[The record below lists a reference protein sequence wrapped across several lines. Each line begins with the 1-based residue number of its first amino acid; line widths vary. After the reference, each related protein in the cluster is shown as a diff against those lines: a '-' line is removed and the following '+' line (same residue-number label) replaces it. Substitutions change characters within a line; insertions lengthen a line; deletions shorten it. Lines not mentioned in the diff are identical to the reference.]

1 MAGRNC
7 ADIVFC
13 IDASGSMKPC
23 FDAVRR
29 NIADLMIGLQADGQT
44 SWDVR
49 YDFLAF
55 QDNEE
60 GVHGYTS
67 TRLAGV
73 SLINAIY
80 QGKDRD
86 KLFTRNTEE
95 LCTALQTRVEIEGDE
110 QQLTA
115 LDTAMDFPWRS
126 SGDCHRVVVL
136 LTDEPVETGVFVE
149 KQKAVI
155 DRMIQ
160 KAQNKRI
167 KLFIIAPESEAFFE
181 LSALDR
187 CEYTDLQNT
196 QDGMRSVDFSKLLQT
211 IGKSVSVS
219 QNYSGGEEEPSP
231 CFGQDEWGSCS
242 NATFTG
248 S

>member
-29 NIADLMIGLQADGQT
+29 NIAELMNGLQSDGQT

-55 QDNEE
+55 HDNEE
-60 GVHGYTS
+60 GAHDYTT
-67 TRLAGV
+67 TRTGGV
-73 SLINAIY
+73 ELIDILY
-80 QGKDRD
+80 HKGDRT

-95 LCTALQTRVEIEGDE
+95 LCQALQKRVTTEGDE

-126 SGDCHRVVVL
+126 SDECHRVVVL
-136 LTDEPVETGVFVE
+136 LTDEALETGVAVE
-149 KQKAVI
+149 VQKQAI
-155 DRMIQ
+155 NRMIR
-160 KAQNKRI
+160 KAQDKRI
-167 KLFIIAPESEAFFE
+167 KLFVIAPESEAFFE

-187 CEYTDLQNT
+187 CEYTDLQDT
-196 QDGMRSVDFSKLLQT
+196 QDGLRGVDFSKLLQT
-211 IGKSVSVS
+211 IGRSVSVS
-219 QNYSGGEEEPSP
+219 QHYANGEETPSP
-231 CFGQDEWGSCS
+231 CFEQDKWGGCS
-242 NATFTG
+242 NASFTG

>member
-29 NIADLMIGLQADGQT
+29 NIAELMNGLQSDGQVN
-44 SWDVR
+44 WDVR

-55 QDNEE
+55 HDNEE
-60 GVHGYTS
+60 GVHDYTT
-67 TRLAGV
+67 TRTGGV
-73 SLINAIY
+73 ELIDILY
-80 QGKDRD
+80 HGGDRS

-95 LCTALQTRVEIEGDE
+95 LCRALQKRVTTEGDE

-149 KQKAVI
+149 EQIAAI

-167 KLFIIAPESEAFFE
+167 KLFIIAPESGAFFE

-231 CFGQDEWGSCS
+231 CFEQDEWGSCS

>member
-60 GVHGYTS
+60 GVHGYTT
-67 TRLAGV
+67 TRTGQMD
-73 SLINAIY
+73 LINILY
-80 QGKDRD
+80 HKGDRS
-86 KLFTRNTEE
+86 KLFTRNIEE
-95 LCTALQTRVEIEGDE
+95 FCTALQTRVKTEGDE

-149 KQKAVI
+149 KQKAAI

-231 CFGQDEWGSCS
+231 CFGQDEWGGCS